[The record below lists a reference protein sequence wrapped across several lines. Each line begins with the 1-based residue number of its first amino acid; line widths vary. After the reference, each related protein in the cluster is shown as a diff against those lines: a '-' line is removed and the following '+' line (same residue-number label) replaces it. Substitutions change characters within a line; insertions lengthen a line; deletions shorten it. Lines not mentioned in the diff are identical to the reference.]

1 MENQTKKIKRPNGTI
16 SYQAEGFA
24 LGRISD
30 EFFGAYPVKQFTT
43 ASKKQLIQEVSESI
57 KNGSLWTGETPVIGE
72 IKGALMAI
80 RKTTILEIDG
90 KMFTNVETQRKCF
103 GALDAMDQEFLSD
116 CLIQN

>member
-1 MENQTKKIKRPNGTI
+1 
-16 SYQAEGFA
+16 
-24 LGRISD
+24 
-30 EFFGAYPVKQFTT
+30 
-43 ASKKQLIQEVSESI
+43 
-57 KNGSLWTGETPVIGE
+57 
-72 IKGALMAI
+72 MAI

>member
-16 SYQAEGFA
+16 SYQAEGLA

-30 EFFGAYPVKQFTT
+30 DSFGAYPVKQFTT
-43 ASKKQLIQEVSESI
+43 SSKKQLIQEVSESI
-57 KNGSLWTGETPVIGE
+57 KNGSLCIGETPIIGE
-72 IKGALMAI
+72 FKGALMAI

-116 CLIQN
+116 CLIRN